1 MITIM
6 KKRFL
11 SLLLAAAL
19 SVAVFTG
26 CSDSKDDTKNE
37 TTTTSSEETT
47 TADNSQKSE
56 KIDINMAVLKGPT
69 AIGFIKAWEDSDKN
83 AAANNY
89 KVTAYGAADEISAG
103 MIKGEIDVA
112 AVPCNLASVLYNK
125 TNGEIQVA
133 AINTLGVLYM
143 VTTGEELD
151 SIADLKGKTIY
162 STGQGTTPEYT
173 LNYILTKNGLTPG
186 TDVTI
191 EYKTEAT
198 EIASL
203 LSENSDAIAMLPQP
217 YVTTVLLKN
226 ENAKIIFDMTE
237 EWSKVSDNASLVTGV
252 VIVRKEFV
260 EEHKEAFDALMK
272 DYENSASYVND
283 NVEEA
288 AALVESH
295 DIFAANVA
303 KQAIPYCNITFKTGD
318 EMKTDINAYLTV
330 LHDANPAS
338 VGGTLPDN
346 NFFYIP

>member
-1 MITIM
+1 MR
-6 KKRFL
+6 KKIL

-19 SVAVFTG
+19 SAAVFTG
-26 CSDSKDDTKNE
+26 CSDSKDNTKTE
-37 TTTTSSEETT
+37 TTTPISQDETT
-47 TADNSQKSE
+47 TADNSQQKE

-69 AIGFIKAWEDSDKN
+69 AIGFIKAWEDSDKGT
-83 AAANNY
+83 ASNNY

-103 MIKGEIDVA
+103 IIKGDIDVA

-143 VTTGEELD
+143 VTTGEEIS
-151 SIADLKGKTIY
+151 SITDLKDKTIY

-173 LNYILTKNGLTPG
+173 LNYILTQNGLTPG
-186 TDVTI
+186 TDVTV
-191 EYKTEAT
+191 EYKSEAA

-203 LSENSDAIAMLPQP
+203 LSEDNNAIAMLPQP

-252 VIVRKEFV
+252 VVVRKAFID
-260 EEHKEAFDALMK
+260 EHKDAFDSLME
-272 DYENSASYVND
+272 DYKTSTAYVND
-283 NVEEA
+283 NIDDA
-288 AALVESH
+288 AALVEGH

-303 KQAIPYCNITFKTGD
+303 KQAIPYCNITCMTGKD
-318 EMKTDINAYLTV
+318 MQTALSGYLTV
-330 LHDANPAS
+330 LAGQNPEA
-338 VGGTLPDN
+338 VGGVLPAAD
-346 NFFYIP
+346 FYYLP

>member
-1 MITIM
+1 MR
-6 KKRFL
+6 KKIL

-19 SVAVFTG
+19 SAAVFTG
-26 CSDSKDDTKNE
+26 CSDSKDNTKTE
-37 TTTTSSEETT
+37 TTTPISQDETT
-47 TADNSQKSE
+47 TADNSQHKE

-69 AIGFIKAWEDSDKN
+69 AIGFIKAWEDSDKGT
-83 AAANNY
+83 ASNNY

-103 MIKGEIDVA
+103 IIKGDIDVA

-143 VTTGEELD
+143 VTTGEEIS
-151 SIADLKGKTIY
+151 SITDLKDKTIY

-173 LNYILTKNGLTPG
+173 LNYILTQNGLTPG
-186 TDVTI
+186 TDVTV
-191 EYKTEAT
+191 EYKSEAA

-203 LSENSDAIAMLPQP
+203 LSEDNNAIAMLPQP

-252 VIVRKEFV
+252 VVVRKAFID
-260 EEHKEAFDALMK
+260 EHKDAFDSLME
-272 DYENSASYVND
+272 DYKTSTAYVND
-283 NVEEA
+283 NIDDA
-288 AALVESH
+288 AALVEGH

-318 EMKTDINAYLTV
+318 EMKKDINAYLEV
-330 LHDANPAS
+330 LHTANPAS
-338 VGGTLPDN
+338 VGGTLPDD
-346 NFFYIP
+346 NFFYMP